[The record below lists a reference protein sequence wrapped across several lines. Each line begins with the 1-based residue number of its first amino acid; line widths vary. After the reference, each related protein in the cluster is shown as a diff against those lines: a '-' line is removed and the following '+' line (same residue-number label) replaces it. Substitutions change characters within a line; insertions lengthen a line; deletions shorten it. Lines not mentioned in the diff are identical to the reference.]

1 VAQRI
6 IEENLG
12 HGGMEP
18 FYNGQVWDIT
28 VEDMDES
35 NVYVYCHT
43 GSWEIRMWRRTWWTW
58 DDVAG
63 YNKYT
68 ETAPPYEVRFNRTR
82 GAFYSFFGPSYM
94 NVTVF
99 APWTITPGHA
109 LDIQYPHEGG
119 ESDGDF
125 RLRLIARSASN
136 SCDLN
141 WRSYNW

>member
-1 VAQRI
+1 
-6 IEENLG
+6 
-12 HGGMEP
+12 
-18 FYNGQVWDIT
+18 
-28 VEDMDES
+28 
-35 NVYVYCHT
+35 
-43 GSWEIRMWRRTWWTW
+43 
-58 DDVAG
+58 
-63 YNKYT
+63 
-68 ETAPPYEVRFNRTR
+68 
-82 GAFYSFFGPSYM
+82 M